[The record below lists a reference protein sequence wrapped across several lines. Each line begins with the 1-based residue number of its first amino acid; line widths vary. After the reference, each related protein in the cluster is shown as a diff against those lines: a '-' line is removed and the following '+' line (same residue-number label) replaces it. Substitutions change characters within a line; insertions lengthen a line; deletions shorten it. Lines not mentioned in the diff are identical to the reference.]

1 MHEDFLVARAAIHR
15 KHCHGD
21 SVMKHRVDSIIP
33 VQRPNPS
40 GGRIVRICACLC
52 LAAAIVLLL
61 GCSKRQ
67 VSAQAQCTVV
77 AFGDSLTAGMG
88 ESARKPYTTF
98 LASDIRTAGHPCTV
112 VNEGIPGQTAAVAT
126 NRIEDIIAL
135 HPSLVIVELGGN
147 DGLQRQEVA
156 QIEANLNTI
165 VHALLEARIRVILA
179 GVRLPTGFD
188 PAYAER
194 FEPLYSRVAE
204 HYHVALVA
212 SIVDGLDVPGM
223 LQEDGIHPTVEGN
236 KRLAKNVEPAVLE
249 ALKDTH

>member
-1 MHEDFLVARAAIHR
+1 
-15 KHCHGD
+15 
-21 SVMKHRVDSIIP
+21 MKCQVDSIIP
-33 VQRPNPS
+33 VQRLKPP
-40 GGRIVRICACLC
+40 GEGIMWKWAFFYLT
-52 LAAAIVLLL
+52 AAIVLLP

-67 VSAQAQCTVV
+67 ESAQAQCTVV
-77 AFGDSLTAGMG
+77 AFGDSLTSGMG

-98 LASDIRTAGHPCTV
+98 LASDIRTAGLSCAV

-126 NRIEDIIAL
+126 NRVEEIIAL

-147 DGLQRQEVA
+147 DALQRREVT
-156 QIEANLNTI
+156 QIEANLGAI
-165 VHALLEARIRVILA
+165 VQALIKARIRVVLA
-179 GVRLPTGFD
+179 GMRLPPGFD

-204 HYHVALVA
+204 RYHVALVA

-236 KRLAKNVEPAVLE
+236 KRLAKNVGSAVLQT
-249 ALKDTH
+249 LKDTN